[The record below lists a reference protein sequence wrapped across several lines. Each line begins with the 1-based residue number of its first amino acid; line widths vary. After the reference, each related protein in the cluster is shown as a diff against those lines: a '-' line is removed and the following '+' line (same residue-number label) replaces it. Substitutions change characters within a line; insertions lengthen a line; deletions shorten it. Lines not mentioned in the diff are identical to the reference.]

1 MKHFGLLIVCILV
14 GAAGWRIGGG
24 LSPDALGM
32 AVGILF
38 GVMAGIPTALLML
51 AAQRRPDGHS
61 EREQR
66 PQRPRVEPVAPPQ
79 IVQNH
84 YHYHAA
90 PGRSRQAEVEQRH
103 ALPEPRQYRVI
114 GQEDGRPWT

>member
-1 MKHFGLLIVCILV
+1 MKSILGIALLIFV
-14 GAAGWRIGGG
+14 GAVGWQIGGQ

-38 GVMAGIPTALLML
+38 GIMAGIPTALLML

-84 YHYHAA
+84 YHYHEA
-90 PGRSRQAEVEQRH
+90 PGRSRQAEVMQRH
-103 ALPEPRQYRVI
+103 QLTVI
-114 GQEDGRPWT
+114 E